1 MSPCRKNA
9 LTSAEVPVSTPAAAL
24 YIIEAEPLMPGA
36 GNKF

>member
-9 LTSAEVPVSTPAAAL
+9 LTSAGVPVSTPAATL
-24 YIIEAEPLMPGA
+24 YIEAEPLMPGA